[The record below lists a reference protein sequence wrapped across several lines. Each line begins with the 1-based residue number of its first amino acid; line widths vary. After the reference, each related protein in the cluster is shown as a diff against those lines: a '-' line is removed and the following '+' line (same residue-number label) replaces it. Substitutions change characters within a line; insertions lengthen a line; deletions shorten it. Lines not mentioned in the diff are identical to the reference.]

1 MADSGSDSS
10 NEVDQRGHQA
20 PDVKSLQSLVGAL
33 VPALVIGTIYLVIWW
48 FVTRHR
54 FRDVYDCKRRRLDVL
69 HEESQRSSTGRQPS
83 TRGWPGADVG
93 GTNDAE
99 EEYGMVSRPS
109 NTTTASTDSTTAT
122 PPVALTMA
130 PVPPPP
136 PQVSLP
142 PPPPQPSAPHVPPLM
157 SLVYRNPVR
166 WLSTLWHTSEHTL
179 IGCLGA
185 DAYMFLRFLRLG
197 YWVSLAA
204 TILGLLVL
212 LPVNTVGG
220 NHLGQ
225 LERLSLSNVADGSGL
240 LWIPLVVAYLLV
252 AYVLYLLHHEYT
264 VYVELRQ
271 RYLRCPTAQNYSILL
286 RDIPEPMDYHMLKPY
301 LTNLLGEDVATIR
314 YMNHHRRLRY
324 ERLVKQKDEA
334 VVRLVRAERGLEDSG
349 GLQRPTHRDN
359 CQVFGAPLR
368 WLPAWGPK
376 IDTIDAMKNEIGQ
389 CNRLLAL
396 IRDEDETLTS
406 VESPVH
412 ACIVTVE
419 LVRVATAFKTIP
431 LQPHVEYF
439 TVSEAPAPEQVL
451 WRHLASP
458 RWARSLRSV
467 LVWVLVG
474 VVIVGYTVP
483 VAFASSLA
491 NLTALSRTR
500 AFHWLRPLV
509 NASPALTALIQ
520 GFLPPLVVAFLLNL
534 VPPVMKAL
542 SRLQHLPSDVECENS
557 AIYKV
562 FMFALLDIFLAY
574 TIAGS
579 ILGKIQQFVDLA
591 DHPSEI
597 VNLFATTLPAQST
610 FFMTYIAFGALNA
623 LPGELLRLGSLVVTT
638 IKKKWLQTNR
648 GLWDELELLT
658 EPVGLHELYNFPMV
672 VFLALVTYSVVAPL
686 VSLFALVYFALA
698 YPVYVHQLMYVY
710 QPTAHTGGTQ
720 WPVVCG
726 CCVAALVVQELL
738 MLGIFGIKEA
748 AVPAALLVPLLVA
761 TITVGLRFRKEY
773 ARVTAVATLGSL
785 MHTDVAEYGPTTWTE
800 LKNAYDPYPDSGRT
814 TELSKDKLSFWT
826 EPYGVVTQGVFSD
839 GQRGTVCVMNAS
851 SEAEFMEVMGGPVG
865 GGPKSVRPAATD
877 YGSLAGGEAGG
888 GGSEKDAR
896 EEACYQGTA
905 IEPPRREIHFQLG
918 RTDGTEGG
926 EEKWEQVDV

>member
-1 MADSGSDSS
+1 MADSDSG

-20 PDVKSLQSLVGAL
+20 PDVKSLQSLGGAL
-33 VPALVIGTIYLVIWW
+33 VPTLVIGTIYLVVWW

-54 FRDVYDCKRRRLDVL
+54 FRDVYDCKRRRLDIL

-83 TRGWPGADVG
+83 TRGWPGAEVG
-93 GTNDAE
+93 ETENAE
-99 EEYGMVSRPS
+99 EEYGMVGRPS
-109 NTTTASTDSTTAT
+109 NATTSTTDPTTAT
-122 PPVALTMA
+122 PPAALTMA

-136 PQVSLP
+136 PQVS
-142 PPPPQPSAPHVPPLM
+142 PPPQPSAPNVPPLM
-157 SLVYRNPVR
+157 SLVYHNPVR

-220 NHLGQ
+220 NRLGQ

-240 LWIPLVVAYLLV
+240 LWIPFVVAYLLV
-252 AYVLYLLHHEYT
+252 AFVLYLLYHEYT
-264 VYVELRQ
+264 IYVDLRQ

-286 RDIPEPMDYHMLKPY
+286 RDIPERMDCHMLKPY
-301 LTNLLGEDVATIR
+301 LTNLLGEDVTVIH
-314 YMNHHRRLRY
+314 YLNHHRRLRY
-324 ERLVKQKDEA
+324 ERLVKRKDEA
-334 VVRLVRAERGLEDSG
+334 VMRLVRAERALEDSG
-349 GLQRPTHRDN
+349 GRQRPTHRDS

-431 LQPHVEYF
+431 FQPHIEYF

-451 WRHLASP
+451 WRHLGSP

-467 LVWVLVG
+467 LVWVAVG
-474 VVIVGYTVP
+474 VAILGYTVP

-491 NLTALSRTR
+491 NLTALSRTP

-520 GFLPPLVVAFLLNL
+520 GYLPPLVVAFVLSL
-534 VPPVMKAL
+534 VPTFMKTL
-542 SRLQHLPSDVECENS
+542 SRLQHLPSDIECENS

-562 FMFALLDIFLAY
+562 FLFALLDIFLAY

-610 FFMTYIAFGALNA
+610 FFMTYIALGALNV

-638 IKKKWLQTNR
+638 IKKKWLQTSR

-658 EPVGLHELYNFPMV
+658 QPAGMHELYNFSMV

-738 MLGIFGIKEA
+738 LLGIFGIKKA

-761 TITVGLRFRKEY
+761 TIAVGLRFRKEY
-773 ARVTAVATLGSL
+773 ARVTAVATLESL
-785 MHTDVAEYGPTTWTE
+785 MHTDIAEYGPTTWTE
-800 LKNAYDPYPDSGRT
+800 LKEAYDPYPDSGRT
-814 TELSKDKLSFWT
+814 TEISKDKLSFWA

-851 SEAEFMEVMGGPVG
+851 SEEEFKGAMGSAE

-877 YGSLAGGEAGG
+877 YGSLAGGEASGG
-888 GGSEKDAR
+888 GGPEKDAR
-896 EEACYQGTA
+896 EETYYQGTA
-905 IEPPRREIHFQLG
+905 IAPPRREIHFQAR